1 MSQDQDSD
9 SIEADL
15 IGPANVVAFTTCL
28 ESIHKTFDAFLSME
42 LPIIR
47 NLPVLFFVRTVY
59 AAVVLVKIYGI
70 VHAKES
76 RLGSTYASE
85 LKAEYYINAAVDHL
99 AKAAG
104 EAGQAPVPRAFR
116 FDFEKLR
123 AWHERRRHKIMNK
136 ENPHQVLPPQR
147 TTSSADQS
155 SITHHSHPWSTG
167 SQGSTQLG
175 RNVPETPF
183 TSERPTGTFLP
194 NPEQFD
200 LNNFNFTFEELNAM
214 DSLVENAAWTSFLVI

>member
-9 SIEADL
+9 LMEADL
-15 IGPANVVAFTTCL
+15 IGPANVVPFTTCL

-42 LPIIR
+42 LSIVR

-76 RLGSTYASE
+76 RFGAIYASE
-85 LKAEYYINAAVDHL
+85 LKAEYYVNAAVDHL

-104 EAGQAPVPRAFR
+104 EAGQAPVPQAFR
-116 FDFEKLR
+116 FNFEKLR
-123 AWHERRRHKIMNK
+123 AWHERRRHKIMIKGNL
-136 ENPHQVLPPQR
+136 HQVLPPQR
-147 TTSSADQS
+147 TPSSADQN
-155 SITHHSHPWSTG
+155 SITHHSEPCLAG

-175 RNVPETPF
+175 RSFPETPF
-183 TSERPTGTFLP
+183 TSQRPTDTFLS

-200 LNNFNFTFEELNAM
+200 LDNFNFTFEELNAM
-214 DSLVENAAWTSFLVI
+214 DSLVENAAWTSFLV